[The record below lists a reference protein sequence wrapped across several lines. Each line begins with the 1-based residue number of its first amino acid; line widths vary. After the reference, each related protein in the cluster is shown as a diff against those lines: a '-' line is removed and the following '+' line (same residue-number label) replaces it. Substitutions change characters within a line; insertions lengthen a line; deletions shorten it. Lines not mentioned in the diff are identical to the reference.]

1 MRKIYIKTRRSTIE
15 TLAIMSKA
23 YTLRNHPIRF
33 CGCWVYTF
41 GYNKPKNYKKPY
53 PEIEFFFNLNLE
65 NNDYEKK

>member
-15 TLAIMSKA
+15 TLAIMRKA
-23 YTLRNHPIRF
+23 IRF